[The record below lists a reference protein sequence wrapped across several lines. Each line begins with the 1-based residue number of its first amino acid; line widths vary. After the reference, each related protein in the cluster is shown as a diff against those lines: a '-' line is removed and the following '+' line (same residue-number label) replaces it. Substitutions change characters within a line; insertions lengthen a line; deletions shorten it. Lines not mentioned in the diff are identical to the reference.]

1 MSTLQG
7 SGRFVTEGLVFYMDV
22 ANTKCYSGTGST
34 LSDLSIEQNDGN
46 LINGTTYDNQ
56 FLGNFSFDGI
66 DDYIEI
72 PFDDS
77 LNPND
82 AITISSLFYVTG
94 YGSLFAP
101 LIFKQN
107 PSPINF
113 EQYQLGIYSNI
124 TQQLRFY
131 ITSPGLTQT
140 FVGYNGTFNK
150 VLYAVGTCDTNTDEM
165 KLYINGDLVNSTSYN
180 YDFYTSSNP
189 VTIGGITTGF
199 PGYTNGKIYHSA
211 IYNRALDADEIR
223 NNYQII
229 KTRYNI

>member
-22 ANTKCYSGTGST
+22 ANTKCYSGTGSSI
-34 LSDLSIEQNDGN
+34 SDLSIEQNDGN

-82 AITISSLFYVTG
+82 AITISSLFYFTG

-107 PSPINF
+107 LHIS
-113 EQYQLGIYSNI
+113 
-124 TQQLRFY
+124 
-131 ITSPGLTQT
+131 
-140 FVGYNGTFNK
+140 
-150 VLYAVGTCDTNTDEM
+150 M
-165 KLYINGDLVNSTSYN
+165 LYINV
-180 YDFYTSSNP
+180 
-189 VTIGGITTGF
+189 
-199 PGYTNGKIYHSA
+199 
-211 IYNRALDADEIR
+211 
-223 NNYQII
+223 
-229 KTRYNI
+229 